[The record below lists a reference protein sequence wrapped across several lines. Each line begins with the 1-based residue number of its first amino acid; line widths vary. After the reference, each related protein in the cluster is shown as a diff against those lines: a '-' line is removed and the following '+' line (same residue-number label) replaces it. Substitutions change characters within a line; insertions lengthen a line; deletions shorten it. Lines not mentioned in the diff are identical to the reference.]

1 LKLKRGAEALLVVTH
16 QLVKHGLREEDLGLL
31 GCIRLVQTFRKGDKV
46 YLPLGMDL
54 ARELKKILAKPI
66 REWGMSLWP
75 VERVRIIA
83 DALEIDLASTVEDEI
98 WENFLPSPRDKHS
111 RALPVPEGVEVPP
124 EEEEEETTE
133 DLSSSAIKHLVM
145 SNIMS
150 TSVTLGFLRNPKVVG
165 IPGLVADIAARTRN
179 PQIIE
184 TIATD
189 RTLHTGFAN
198 RDVARVCLQSPCN
211 VSVKILR
218 KFVHVKY
225 VTKVDLKRMAQDRA
239 GIRREVIREINKYL
253 EALA

>member
-1 LKLKRGAEALLVVTH
+1 
-16 QLVKHGLREEDLGLL
+16 
-31 GCIRLVQTFRKGDKV
+31 
-46 YLPLGMDL
+46 MDL
-54 ARELKKILAKPI
+54 SDSKPDDKT
-66 REWGMSLWP
+66 G
-75 VERVRIIA
+75 
-83 DALEIDLASTVEDEI
+83 
-98 WENFLPSPRDKHS
+98 ENFLPTLLEKHS
-111 RALPVPEGVEVPP
+111 RAVPAPVSADGVP
-124 EEEEEETTE
+124 EEEEEEQ
-133 DLSSSAIKHLVM
+133 DAKDMSAAAIKHLVM

-150 TSVTLGFLRNPKVVG
+150 TSVTLGFLRNPKVIG

-189 RTLHTGFAN
+189 RALHTGFAN
-198 RDVARVCLQSPCN
+198 REVARVCLQSPCN

-239 GIRREVIREINKYL
+239 GIRREIIREINKYL